1 MSSYKTDE
9 QMIELTKPNNKTME
23 TKFSLKQI
31 SDYYKTKLFNG
42 EFEFVS
48 CTENVAVVEIDGSRF
63 TVWIANK
70 EMNYGFY
77 FYGLDR
83 DMELLMS
90 FIDSEGYNLE
100 KGYKYIEPLVIGYRK
115 NVLIKQKQEELDR
128 LISETNI

>member
-1 MSSYKTDE
+1 
-9 QMIELTKPNNKTME
+9 ME

-48 CTENVAVVEIDGSRF
+48 CTERVAIVEIDGSKF

-70 EMNYGFY
+70 GINYGFY
-77 FYGLDR
+77 FYGLDQ
-83 DMELLMS
+83 DMDLLMA
-90 FIDSEGYNLE
+90 FIYADDYDREA
-100 KGYKYIEPLVIGYRK
+100 GYKHIDKHVNDYRK

-128 LISETNI
+128 LISETNL